1 MRIRRKVSMLVLMLF
16 MLSIVAGCS
25 KEETTV
31 LLSRRE
37 TPLKSVLIPNCQGQ
51 WQLWEQCR

>member
-25 KEETTV
+25 QGGDNGAAQQEGDTIKVGINTE
-31 LLSRRE
+31 LSG
-37 TPLKSVLIPNCQGQ
+37 PVA
-51 WQLWEQCR
+51 